1 MDMTKLR
8 AWWSQRQGLDG
19 SLAGAAPA
27 EVLSRAGWARSVG
40 GANPYLTLFARA
52 GTSRA
57 EADKAV
63 AELEIHEL
71 PSARG
76 CTYVLPASDF
86 ALALR
91 VGQGFGDEAQLS
103 TAKKFLDVSDAEVE
117 RLRGAVLKALSGEPK
132 DPAELR
138 NELGDA
144 VRNLGEAGK
153 KRGLTTTLPIALGL
167 LQPAGE
173 IRRVPVDGRLD
184 GQRYKY
190 TLWQQNPLPAFEMSQ
205 EQAYVELARRFFSW
219 TGPAQASHFR
229 WFSGLG
235 AGTVKAALAPLELED
250 LGDGWLLLP
259 EDRDAWEKFKAPS
272 QPHYAL
278 ISGLDS
284 IILLRR
290 DLASLL
296 DFEGE
301 TGRRMHQVAG
311 GALGAPDL
319 ENSAIVDRGRVVGL
333 WDYDPEAQSVV
344 WSSFEVPDE
353 ELEAAVRRTEAFIR
367 DELGDARSFSLDS
380 PKSRQPRLEFL
391 RSMGMQVAS
400 NR

>member
-1 MDMTKLR
+1 MDMAKLR

-19 SLAGAAPA
+19 SMAGATPA
-27 EVLSRAGWARSVG
+27 EVLRRAGWARSVG

-52 GTSRA
+52 GTSR
-57 EADKAV
+57 EAADQAV

-76 CTYVLPASDF
+76 CTYVLPAADF

-103 TAKKFLDVSDAEVE
+103 TAKKFLDVTDAEIE
-117 RLRGAVLKALSGEPK
+117 RLKDRVLKALSSGAK

-138 NELGDA
+138 DELGAA
-144 VRNLGEAGK
+144 VRNLGDAGK

-167 LQPAGE
+167 LQSGGQ

-190 TLWQQNPLPAFEMSQ
+190 TLWAESPLAASELSQ
-205 EQAYVELARRFFSW
+205 EEAYVELARHFFGW

-235 AGTVKAALAPLELED
+235 VGSTKAALAPLELQD

-259 EDRDAWEKFKAPS
+259 EDRDAWEHFQAPAE
-272 QPHYAL
+272 PHYSL

-290 DLASLL
+290 DLASLV

-301 TGRRMHQVAG
+301 TGRRVHQMAG

-319 ENSAIVDRGRVVGL
+319 ENSAILDRGRLVGL
-333 WDYDPEAQSVV
+333 WDYDPGAGAIV
-344 WSSFEVPDE
+344 WASFEPADE
-353 ELEAAVRRTEAFIR
+353 AREAAVRRTESFIR

-380 PKSRQPRLEFL
+380 PKSREPRLEFI
-391 RSMGMQVAS
+391 RSLS
-400 NR
+400 